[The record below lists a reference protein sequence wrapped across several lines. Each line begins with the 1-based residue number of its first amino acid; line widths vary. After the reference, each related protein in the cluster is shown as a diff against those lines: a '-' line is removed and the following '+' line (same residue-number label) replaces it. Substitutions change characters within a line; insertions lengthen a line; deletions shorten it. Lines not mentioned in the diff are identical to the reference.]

1 MDQQGELAM
10 PHTFHV
16 VALPHTQTTKAH
28 CGCAYTQKVLNF
40 CKMMHERGHT
50 VYHYGAE
57 GSLPQCAEHVTTISL
72 EEQRLLYGDKDFRTQ
87 MYDVKWD
94 SAISYWALA
103 NARATAEIKKR
114 CKPTDFLCLI
124 GGSCQKMIADEL
136 APQQLLVVEFGVGYS
151 GTFAPF
157 CVYESYAHAANRA
170 GTNDPNGKFTD
181 AVIPNYYD
189 AADFP
194 MGTHASDYYL
204 YVGRIIIRK
213 GVQVA
218 IDTCNAIGARLLI
231 AGHGAVEY
239 TPSAEGKPAY
249 LKGTD
254 AEFQGNFEFVGF
266 ADVARRASLMGDA
279 KAVFVPTLYLEPF
292 GGVNVEAQLCG
303 TPVITTDWGAFPETV
318 EHGKT
323 GYRCRSHEQFC
334 WAARNVHKLD
344 PAYIR
349 ERAVANWGLERVGSM
364 YEEYFYG
371 LSNLAKKGY
380 YEENPGRAELNWLTR
395 RA

>member
-1 MDQQGELAM
+1 MTGITGSNPGAVSSSAPNDSNLHLYEVGGWIGITAFTSGSVQMQVTYYDPTNTQRTATFTGWLASAAAQSFNAAGQYTLYSMSLLCKANTAITINLVFSGSLTYQRRGMDQQGELSM

-16 VALPHTQTTKAH
+16 VALPHTQTAKAH

-40 CKMMHERGHT
+40 CKMMHQRGHT

-94 SAISYWALA
+94 PAVSYWALA

-124 GGSCQKMIADEL
+124 GGSCQKMVADEL
-136 APQQLLVVEFGVGYS
+136 APQQLLVVEFGIGYS

-170 GTNDPNGKFTD
+170 GTQDPNGKFTD

-194 MGTHASDYYL
+194 AGSQDGDYFL
-204 YVGRIIIRK
+204 YVG
-213 GVQVA
+213 A
-218 IDTCNAIGARLLI
+218 LC
-231 AGHGAVEY
+231 
-239 TPSAEGKPAY
+239 SA
-249 LKGTD
+249 
-254 AEFQGNFEFVGF
+254 
-266 ADVARRASLMGDA
+266 RASRLRS
-279 KAVFVPTLYLEPF
+279 
-292 GGVNVEAQLCG
+292 
-303 TPVITTDWGAFPETV
+303 TPAT
-318 EHGKT
+318 
-323 GYRCRSHEQFC
+323 RS
-334 WAARNVHKLD
+334 AR
-344 PAYIR
+344 
-349 ERAVANWGLERVGSM
+349 GC
-364 YEEYFYG
+364 
-371 LSNLAKKGY
+371 
-380 YEENPGRAELNWLTR
+380 
-395 RA
+395 